1 MRSIPR
7 LIRANIPP
15 RPLRKLDDEELDS
28 GDDEDRNDRLM
39 DDADGD
45 IDMGIEGHS
54 ANIMDVKLGRHAV
67 PDPSDG
73 EVTKLSLATLIPAL
87 TLIAIFHSFT
97 SLNSPTF

>member
-1 MRSIPR
+1 MR
-7 LIRANIPP
+7 LRADDLPDSHALTYYF

-28 GDDEDRNDRLM
+28 GDDEERNDRLM

-45 IDMGIEGHS
+45 VDMGLEGQS

-73 EVTKLSLATLIPAL
+73 EVC
-87 TLIAIFHSFT
+87 
-97 SLNSPTF
+97 